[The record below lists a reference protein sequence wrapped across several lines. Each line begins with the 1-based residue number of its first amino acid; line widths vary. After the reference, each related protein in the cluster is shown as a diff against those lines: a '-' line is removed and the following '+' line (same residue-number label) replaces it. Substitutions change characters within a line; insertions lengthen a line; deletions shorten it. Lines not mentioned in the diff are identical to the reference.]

1 MSLKLHHIVILVKD
15 LQKATDDYQKLGF
28 VVTPGGRHFGG
39 ISENALI
46 LLKDGTYLE
55 LLAVRRSIRTLVL
68 RLLYKTG
75 LLNLFRKSKYG
86 ITLRFYGRAFNL
98 PEGLIDLALLSENL
112 SKDRIHLKNR
122 GIFLTKPLAAG
133 RRTPDGKV
141 LQWKMAAPLTDELPF
156 LISDMHPLIPPDAR
170 ATEHTNGVVG
180 LEGMVMVATDRWDQ
194 VVSAFQN
201 LLGIHPI
208 VQEQSDHTVFRF
220 ELDKHFIDILKAA
233 GAIKM
238 SRVTHQ
244 YGLGTYAVKFDGL
257 KLPLEWNLKLS
268 HGLMIF
274 G

>member
-28 VVTPGGRHFGG
+28 VVTPGGRHLGG

-55 LLAVRRSIRTLVL
+55 LLAVRRGIRALVL

-75 LLNLFRKSKYG
+75 LLTFFRKSKYG
-86 ITLRFYGRAFNL
+86 ITLRFYGRAFDL
-98 PEGLIDLALLSENL
+98 PEGLIDVALLSENL

-122 GIFLTKPLAAG
+122 GVFLTKPLAAG
-133 RRTPDGKV
+133 RRTPDGK
-141 LQWKMAAPLTDELPF
+141 LLRWKMSAPLTDELPF
-156 LISDMHPLIPPDAR
+156 LISGLHPLSLPDPS
-170 ATEHTNGVVG
+170 ATEHANGVVG
-180 LEGMVMVATDRWDQ
+180 LEGMVLVVTDRWDQ
-194 VVSAFQN
+194 VVRGFQN
-201 LLGIHPI
+201 LLGIRPI

-220 ELDKHFIDILKAA
+220 QLNEHFIDILKAA
-233 GAIKM
+233 GAIGM

-244 YGLGTYAVKFDGL
+244 YGLGIYAVKFDSSQ
-257 KLPLEWNLKLS
+257 LPLEWDLKLS